1 MTKNRSK
8 KKSTSMTNANTIY
21 RKTEEKGEVLLCWC
35 DGGLTDGKF
44 TEGLVYTLITTD
56 VPVVSAMR
64 VQGNQIGRQRQTA
77 FDNWLD
83 NTNYEWILWVDS
95 DIELTREILHKLWT
109 VANKDNVPVVSGV
122 YFISKENEKSV
133 MTPYPAVFS
142 FTEDRNK
149 IAYLHPLPQ
158 NALVRV
164 GAAGF
169 GLLLMHRS
177 VGEKMRMFHGVGK
190 PFFNETG
197 VGEQFVSEDINF
209 FYHMAEADIPLF
221 THTGATAKHMKR
233 FAYDLE
239 YYKMF
244 WSAEDA
250 T

>member
-1 MTKNRSK
+1 MK
-8 KKSTSMTNANTIY
+8 NANTIH
-21 RKTEEKGEVLLCWC
+21 RRAEDKGEIVLCWC

-44 TEGLVYTLITTD
+44 TEGLVYTLITSQ
-56 VPVVSAMR
+56 VPITSAMR

-83 NTNYEWILWVDS
+83 QTDHEWILWVDS
-95 DIELTREILHKLWT
+95 DIELTASVLNKLWQ
-109 VANKDNVPVVSGV
+109 VAHKDNVPVVSGI
-122 YFISKENEKSV
+122 YFISKENERSV

-142 FTEDRNK
+142 FTEDK
-149 IAYLHPLPQ
+149 YQIAYLHPLPE
-158 NALVRV
+158 NALVKV

-197 VGEQFVSEDINF
+197 VGDKFVSEDINF
-209 FYHMAEADIPLF
+209 FYHMAEAEIPLF
-221 THTGATAKHMKR
+221 AHTGATVKHMKR

-239 YYKMF
+239 YYKLF
-244 WSAEDA
+244 WNNENA
-250 T
+250 TRSEG